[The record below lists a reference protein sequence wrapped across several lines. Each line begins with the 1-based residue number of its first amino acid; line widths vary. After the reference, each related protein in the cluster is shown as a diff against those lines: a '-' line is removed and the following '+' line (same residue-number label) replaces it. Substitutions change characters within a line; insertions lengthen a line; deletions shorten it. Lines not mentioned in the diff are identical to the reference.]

1 MTDRYSGF
9 VVVLADDIRDDDA
22 ADTLT
27 ALRMVHGVARV
38 EPVVSSPGAK
48 AIADM
53 QMRSELANEL
63 IRMARQLLSG
73 DGTQGT

>member
-9 VVVLADDIRDDDA
+9 MVVLADDIRDDDA

-38 EPVVSSPGAK
+38 EPVVSSPGA
-48 AIADM
+48 AAMADM
-53 QMRSELANEL
+53 QVRSKIATELFAMG
-63 IRMARQLLSG
+63 RKLL
-73 DGTQGT
+73 DGEGT